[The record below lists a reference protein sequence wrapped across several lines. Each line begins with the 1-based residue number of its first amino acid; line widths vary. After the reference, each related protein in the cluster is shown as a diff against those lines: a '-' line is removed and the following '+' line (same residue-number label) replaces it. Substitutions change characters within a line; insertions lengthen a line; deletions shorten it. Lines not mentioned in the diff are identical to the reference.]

1 MADNIVLNIILAIAV
16 ICVAIDIVWI
26 VAQQKCI
33 TKRLGRYIIHRESV
47 CLLKWFAAARSLGFA
62 VFALATLLAG
72 FLAYSRLTLPNPMS
86 GDIKATLVGNGT
98 ISGNLTV
105 QQSFSL
111 TQAYFSLMAALAVSL
126 FVLIVDRASPVSERL
141 YRHLYS
147 KLLPEMNRLLCNKD
161 HSIDSLINANETQI
175 ILKKDEK
182 AIMSVLQA
190 MKKAVAADTSAAMKK
205 KKGADMRK
213 WITPIFLS
221 IGFVAVIAIVAVSVN
236 YYVGDTQAAEAGITA
251 ALVYVTGVYVFL
263 TWRHTEILKSAQWN
277 TVAPVVALEA
287 REEQDP
293 NGTTNFRI
301 WWSNIGAGPALNFRC
316 WVEDSEH
323 KELRTKGKAITFEV
337 IQQNGD
343 MREHP
348 DPIKTNL
355 TGYKLG
361 AGFLR
366 AQYDSILGKTY
377 ETTIH
382 HHKDGAPQ
390 MRWREVPDNEV
401 IIL

>member
-1 MADNIVLNIILAIAV
+1 MADELVLNIILAIAV
-16 ICVAIDIVWI
+16 ICILIDIVWI

-47 CLLKWFAAARSLGFA
+47 SLLKWFAAARSLGFA
-62 VFALATLLAG
+62 VFALAALLAG
-72 FLAYSRLTLPNPMS
+72 FLAYSWLTLPNPMS
-86 GDIKATLVGNGT
+86 GDIKATLGGNGT
-98 ISGNLTV
+98 ISGNLTI

-126 FVLIVDRASPVSERL
+126 FVLIVDRASPFSERL

-147 KLLPEMNRLLCNKD
+147 KLLPEMNHLLCNKD
-161 HSIDSLINANETQI
+161 PAIDSVINGNETQI

-182 AIMSVLQA
+182 AIKSVLQA
-190 MKKAVAADTSAAMKK
+190 MKRVLAVDITSATKK
-205 KKGADMRK
+205 KKGADMRR

-221 IGFVAVIAIVAVSVN
+221 IGFIVVIAIVAVSVN
-236 YYVGDTQAAEAGITA
+236 HYVGDTQAAEAGITA

-287 REEQDP
+287 REEQDT
-293 NGTTNFRI
+293 NGTTNFKI

-323 KELRTKGKAITFEV
+323 KELRTEGRAVTFEV
-337 IQQNGD
+337 IPRNGD

-348 DPIKTNL
+348 YPMKTNL
-355 TGYKLG
+355 TDYKLG
-361 AGFLR
+361 AGYLR
-366 AQYDSILGKTY
+366 AQYNSILGKTY

-382 HHKDGAPQ
+382 YPKDGVPQ
-390 MRWREVPDNEV
+390 MKWREVPDNEV

>member
-1 MADNIVLNIILAIAV
+1 
-16 ICVAIDIVWI
+16 
-26 VAQQKCI
+26 
-33 TKRLGRYIIHRESV
+33 
-47 CLLKWFAAARSLGFA
+47 
-62 VFALATLLAG
+62 
-72 FLAYSRLTLPNPMS
+72 
-86 GDIKATLVGNGT
+86 
-98 ISGNLTV
+98 
-105 QQSFSL
+105 
-111 TQAYFSLMAALAVSL
+111 
-126 FVLIVDRASPVSERL
+126 
-141 YRHLYS
+141 
-147 KLLPEMNRLLCNKD
+147 MNRLLCNKD